1 MINTDFQEIFK
12 ALPANYMVLDL
23 DYRIVEVTDYHLKVL
38 QRTRDIIGKNLFDA
52 YPVNPASGYDHDNMD
67 KLRKSLERVK
77 ASNAVHQMEILR
89 YDIPFP
95 DGFEVRYWLVKN
107 IPVFRDGELHRILNT
122 SIDITDLTKVGTF

>member
-38 QRTRDIIGKNLFDA
+38 QRTRDIIGQNLFDA
-52 YPVNPASGYDHDNMD
+52 YPVNPDSGYDHVNMD

-107 IPVFRDGELHRILNT
+107 IPVFRDGQLHRILNT